1 VIPIPPTLSLRGYIF
16 TSTAKISGLTEPLDL
31 SFNPLDV
38 STYYKGEKMFKITVE
53 ATTKKDQ
60 KYMDELLMHLC
71 YGLTDESGIKL
82 RTKNFKWN
90 GHSGGDDA
98 YFGLMDKTVKVEKVV
113 EKHV

>member
-1 VIPIPPTLSLRGYIF
+1 
-16 TSTAKISGLTEPLDL
+16 
-31 SFNPLDV
+31 
-38 STYYKGEKMFKITVE
+38 
-53 ATTKKDQ
+53 
-60 KYMDELLMHLC
+60 MHLC